1 MQIHYLQ
8 ARSSLD
14 YIINNVKNRVLNN
27 KFIKAATNLEHLA
40 LSGLEGSIE
49 DAERSCKSEGFVM
62 CRTLLSRVDID
73 AQFMSTE
80 SMI

>member
-1 MQIHYLQ
+1 M
-8 ARSSLD
+8 
-14 YIINNVKNRVLNN
+14 
-27 KFIKAATNLEHLA
+27 KAATDPEHLT
-40 LSGLEGSIE
+40 LSGLKGAIE
-49 DAERSCKSEGFVM
+49 DAERSCKSEGFVT